1 MGILHTISSPADL
14 KALEPGD
21 LDELC
26 AEIRQ
31 LLIEKV
37 SATGGHLGPNLGVV
51 ELTVALHRVFDSPRE
66 PLIFDTS
73 HQSYVHKILTGRA
86 DQFDTLRQK
95 GGLSGYTCRAES
107 EHDWTESSHASAA
120 LSVADGMSKAFA
132 LGGEPHRNVVAV
144 VGDGAMTGGM
154 VWEAL
159 NNIAAGR
166 DRNVVIVVN
175 DNGRSYSPTIG
186 GFADALADLRMLRTY
201 DRVMEQGKSTLKSL
215 GWVGERTFEALHAF
229 KEGVKSQVLPDQM
242 FPELGIKYI
251 GPVNGHNLKALGNV
265 LRYAREFEGPIIVH
279 AVTEKGRGFA
289 PAATESP
296 DLMHSTGVIDPVTGK
311 SRKVAGPGWTSAFSA
326 ELVRAGARRPDLV
339 AITAAMGGPTG
350 LSAFNEKFPSRFYDV
365 GIAEQHAVT
374 SAAGMSL
381 AGLHP
386 VVALYSTFL
395 NRGFDQLLM
404 DVGLIDRAVTFVLD
418 RAGVTGSDG
427 ASHNGVWDMAITSLV
442 PGLRLAAPRDGQQ
455 LVELFDEAIEVSDGP
470 TVVRFPKGEKP
481 SDIPTLRRTDGGTD
495 VLVETGPIDDAA
507 RGDAGADAAA
517 AVGGAEGAAAEEAA
531 DPFQLLVVSIG
542 ALAGTVLEAV
552 DGLENRVDRGGD
564 VAVTVLDPRWV
575 SPVRAELLEAAAGA
589 DLVVTVEDGVIR
601 GGIGSQLAEAMQA
614 AEIDTPV
621 RHLAFPDVYPLHASR
636 GQLLSEVGL
645 DAEGMRTSIEG
656 WITSLADD
664 PRQR

>member
-26 AEIRQ
+26 AEIRR

-311 SRKVAGPGWTSAFSA
+311 SRKVAGPSWTSAFSA

-350 LSAFNEKFPSRFYDV
+350 LSAFNDKFPSRFYDV